1 MLGMNVIFTHLKK
14 AALELSEHITLIPS
28 KRVPDELYHRV
39 REHYDEKQYVDLVLI
54 INQINSWNRIS
65 IAMGNRAASK

>member
-1 MLGMNVIFTHLKK
+1 SLVLT
-14 AALELSEHITLIPS
+14 
-28 KRVPDELYHRV
+28 YH
-39 REHYDEKQYVDLVLI
+39 VDLVLI

>member
-1 MLGMNVIFTHLKK
+1 
-14 AALELSEHITLIPS
+14 
-28 KRVPDELYHRV
+28 ELYHRV
-39 REHYDEKQYVDLVLI
+39 REHYDEEQYVDLVLI

>member
-1 MLGMNVIFTHLKK
+1 M
-14 AALELSEHITLIPS
+14 TLIPT
-28 KRVPDELYHRV
+28 KRVSDEFYQRV

-65 IAMGNRAASK
+65 IAMGNIATEK